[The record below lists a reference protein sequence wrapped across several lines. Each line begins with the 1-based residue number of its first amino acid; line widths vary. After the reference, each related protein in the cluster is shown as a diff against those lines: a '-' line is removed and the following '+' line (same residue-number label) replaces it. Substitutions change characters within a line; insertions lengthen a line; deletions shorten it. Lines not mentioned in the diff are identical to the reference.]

1 MRIINGLYPTIFNLL
16 PTSARLSYLGLP
28 CCLMGLTGTTRV
40 PALAVIST
48 KNTRTMSVNL
58 KHGEGFDNSIFFNNK
73 DYIIKDTTNM
83 PILTLNNNIHLMI
96 CYLMRTSVLNL
107 PWGNSTALSTG
118 SGTWLELP
126 NNLRTKQH
134 IFLL

>member
-1 MRIINGLYPTIFNLL
+1 
-16 PTSARLSYLGLP
+16 
-28 CCLMGLTGTTRV
+28 
-40 PALAVIST
+40 
-48 KNTRTMSVNL
+48 
-58 KHGEGFDNSIFFNNK
+58 
-73 DYIIKDTTNM
+73 M